1 MFMDCMATST
11 ENPNNSLKVHW
22 RDGGSFTK
30 VSGEKINT
38 ETFIIFVNAKKG
50 HLVAQTKNTMQYRA
64 VPKNEIFGYTYKFMA
79 APAACGSSQARG
91 SKWSYS

>member
-1 MFMDCMATST
+1 MDSMATST

-50 HLVAQTKNTMQYRA
+50 HLVAQTENTMQYRA
-64 VPKNEIFGYTYKFMA
+64 VPKTEIFGYTYTLVFNEDNTKVI
-79 APAACGSSQARG
+79 
-91 SKWSYS
+91 KYSFVNIKTR